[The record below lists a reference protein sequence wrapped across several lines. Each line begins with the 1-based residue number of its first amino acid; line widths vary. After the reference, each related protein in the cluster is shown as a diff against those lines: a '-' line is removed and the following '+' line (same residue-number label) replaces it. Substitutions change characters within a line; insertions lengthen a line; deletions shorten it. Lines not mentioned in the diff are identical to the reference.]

1 MVVVVGGVILQM
13 ATSIAPE
20 CEITSVHP
28 HHGRGGHFNDSSTE
42 IGFNPPRLRLAFM
55 IRGVAMQ
62 TVRAR
67 KNKRDTC
74 PLSKSARGSSHGGF
88 ACSYLANKSKVLWM
102 RGE

>member
-1 MVVVVGGVILQM
+1 MGVGVILQM
-13 ATSIAPE
+13 ATSVAPE
-20 CEITSVHP
+20 CKITSAHP
-28 HHGRGGHFNDSSTE
+28 HYGRGGHFNDSSSE

-55 IRGVAMQ
+55 IRGGAMQ

-74 PLSKSARGSSHGGF
+74 PLSKLVRSSSQGGF